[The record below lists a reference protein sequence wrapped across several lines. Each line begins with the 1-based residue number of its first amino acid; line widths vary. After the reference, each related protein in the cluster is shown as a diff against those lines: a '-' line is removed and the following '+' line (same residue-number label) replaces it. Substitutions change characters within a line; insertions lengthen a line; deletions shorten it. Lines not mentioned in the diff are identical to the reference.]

1 MLETQGRIDTQPR
14 FRCINHDKKG
24 MVLDF
29 ESVRVQRNVLYGIVQ
44 FWLIVKNAIL
54 STIKHCHKPQ
64 ETTIYFK
71 A

>member
-29 ESVRVQRNVLYGIVQ
+29 ESVRVQRNVL
-44 FWLIVKNAIL
+44 
-54 STIKHCHKPQ
+54 
-64 ETTIYFK
+64 
-71 A
+71 

>member
-29 ESVRVQRNVLYGIVQ
+29 ESVRVQKKCVIGYS
-44 FWLIVKNAIL
+44 AIL
-54 STIKHCHKPQ
+54 ANSKKRYFIDHKALP
-64 ETTIYFK
+64 
-71 A
+71 

>member
-29 ESVRVQRNVLYGIVQ
+29 ESVRVQRNVQ